1 MTSMQVTNHVQE
13 GNVLTLMMDFVTNIG
28 AARAAEPKKRRL
40 TRTLTSLNRT
50 QVADHLKSSGFADL
64 VDSFAEEGVDGHVLS
79 VSDIED
85 LDDIDAFRSMKGFRK
100 KSFFKKLKSWQ
111 EQGIAGAQAPSEL

>member
-1 MTSMQVTNHVQE
+1 MTSMQVTDHVQE

-64 VDSFAEEGVDGHVLS
+64 VDSFVEDGVDGNVLS
-79 VSDIED
+79 VSDMED
-85 LDDIDAFRSMKGFRK
+85 LDEFNAFRSMKGARK
-100 KSFFKKLKSWQ
+100 KSFVKQLKSWRD
-111 EQGIAGAQAPSEL
+111 QGIASAQAPSEL